1 MGWACRGGLRCRAE
15 EKRKAGMP
23 DLIEHGSGAYEEAI
37 ALRHQVL
44 RKPLGL
50 SYDPSELAG
59 EKDSFHFALRE
70 GAELVACLVLKPLD
84 ERCIKMR
91 QLAVREN
98 AQGKGFGCELV
109 NYAHSF
115 AKGRGYEEIVLH
127 ARETARGF
135 YQKLGYEAEGDSFTE
150 VGLPHLAMRKKF

>member
-1 MGWACRGGLRCRAE
+1 
-15 EKRKAGMP
+15 MP
-23 DLIEHGSGAYEEAI
+23 ILVQHGTKEYEETVV
-37 ALRHQVL
+37 LRDEVL

-50 SYDPSELAG
+50 SYDPAELAG
-59 EKDSFHFALRE
+59 EKDSFHLALRK

-91 QLAVREN
+91 QLAVGKSS
-98 AQGKGFGCELV
+98 QGKGFGRELV

-115 AKGRGYEEIVLH
+115 ARERGYAEIVLH

-135 YQKLGYEAEGDSFTE
+135 YWKLGYQAEGNSFAE
-150 VGLPHLAMRKKF
+150 VGLPHLFMRRML

>member
-1 MGWACRGGLRCRAE
+1 MPILVQHGTKEYDETVVLRDE
-15 EKRKAGMP
+15 
-23 DLIEHGSGAYEEAI
+23 
-37 ALRHQVL
+37 VL

-50 SYDPSELAG
+50 SYDPAELAG
-59 EKDSFHFALRE
+59 EKDSFHLALRM

-91 QLAVREN
+91 QLAVGKSS
-98 AQGKGFGCELV
+98 QGKGFGRELV

-115 AKGRGYEEIVLH
+115 AREREYAEIVLH

-135 YQKLGYEAEGDSFTE
+135 YQKLGYEAEGDSFVE
-150 VGLPHLAMRKKF
+150 VGLLHIAMRKKL

>member
-1 MGWACRGGLRCRAE
+1 MPVLVQHGTKEYDETVVLRDE
-15 EKRKAGMP
+15 
-23 DLIEHGSGAYEEAI
+23 
-37 ALRHQVL
+37 VL

-50 SYDPSELAG
+50 SYDPAELAG
-59 EKDSFHFALRE
+59 EKNSFHLALRK

-91 QLAVREN
+91 QLAVRESS
-98 AQGKGFGCELV
+98 QGKGVGRELV

-115 AKGRGYEEIVLH
+115 GRERGYAEIVLH

-135 YQKLGYEAEGDSFTE
+135 YEKLGYEAEADSFTE

>member
-1 MGWACRGGLRCRAE
+1 
-15 EKRKAGMP
+15 MP
-23 DLIEHGSGAYEEAI
+23 DLIVHGSDEYEETV
-37 ALRHQVL
+37 ALRDEVL

-50 SYDPSELAG
+50 SYDPTELAG
-59 EKDSFHFALRE
+59 EKESFHFALRD
-70 GAELVACLVLKPLD
+70 GVELVACLVLKPLD

-98 AQGKGFGCELV
+98 VQGKGLGRELV

-135 YQKLGYEAEGDSFTE
+135 YEKLGYEAEADSFTE
-150 VGLPHLAMRKKF
+150 VGLPHLIMRKKF

>member
-1 MGWACRGGLRCRAE
+1 MAVLV
-15 EKRKAGMP
+15 
-23 DLIEHGSGAYEEAI
+23 EHGSGEYEETV
-37 ALRHQVL
+37 ALRDEVL

-50 SYDPSELAG
+50 SYDPAELVG
-59 EKDSFHFALRE
+59 EKDSFHLAFRRDT
-70 GAELVACLVLKPLD
+70 ELVACLVLNPID
-84 ERCIKMR
+84 DRCIKMR

-98 AQGKGFGCELV
+98 AQGKGVGHELV

-135 YQKLGYEAEGDSFTE
+135 YEKLGYEAEGDSFTE
-150 VGLPHLAMRKKF
+150 VGLPHLAMRKKL

>member
-1 MGWACRGGLRCRAE
+1 MPIIVQHGTKEYDDTVVLRDE
-15 EKRKAGMP
+15 
-23 DLIEHGSGAYEEAI
+23 
-37 ALRHQVL
+37 VL

-50 SYDPSELAG
+50 SYDPAELAG
-59 EKDSFHFALRE
+59 EKDSFHLALRK

-91 QLAVREN
+91 QLAVGKSS
-98 AQGKGFGCELV
+98 QGKGFGRELV

-115 AKGRGYEEIVLH
+115 AREREYAEIVLH

-135 YQKLGYEAEGDSFTE
+135 YEKLGYQIEGNPFTE
-150 VGLPHLAMRKKF
+150 VGLPHLAMRKKL

>member
-1 MGWACRGGLRCRAE
+1 
-15 EKRKAGMP
+15 MP
-23 DLIEHGSGAYEEAI
+23 DLIEHGSGEYEETV
-37 ALRHQVL
+37 ALRDEVL

-70 GAELVACLVLKPLD
+70 GTELVACLVLKPLD

-98 AQGKGFGCELV
+98 AQGKGFGHELV

-115 AKGRGYEEIVLH
+115 A
-127 ARETARGF
+127 RER
-135 YQKLGYEAEGDSFTE
+135 
-150 VGLPHLAMRKKF
+150 